1 MTEDSGKRPSPRVI
15 VIADVEANAQSLV
28 KRVLAPAGL
37 QAWIETAKSPPCDIL
52 VVDVTQLRG
61 DPLAGLR
68 TRRDA
73 GDTTPAIVLAAHF
86 SPARIRDLFRLN
98 VGDVLLKPYRPEDLV
113 QAIGELT
120 EVRSAEA
127 NTQILAHKLDI
138 LREQI
143 KRRSDEVRTLSEIG
157 RAVVSLGD
165 LDAILTRVVEAAAF
179 MSDAEEANIYLA
191 DPGTSDLVLRASKQ
205 AGEKHATLQRLRV
218 YDTLVGQVFRTG
230 QSLLHQP
237 SLEGGT
243 VKVQTGFLVQ
253 SLIEVP
259 LRVSSRVVGVMGV
272 YNRLAPRAFTE
283 HQLTLLQALAD
294 WAGVA
299 LEHASLVSKARAAA
313 PEKAES
319 GTIALAPQALVEGLR
334 QAGDGLAALLEEG
347 AGAMG
352 EAQRRGL
359 QRLLA
364 HLRKLAT
371 LPVALMDDQTAGEL
385 VDMVAVLHS
394 VIDELTSE
402 ATRSDVELVLEPG
415 PPLPH
420 LRTDRPQ
427 VRQILISLVSSSIRR
442 VGRGR
447 VEISI
452 HRFNVANGRSTDRQ
466 VPSGLPLRDGVW
478 AAVSVADNSR
488 GYSSDTLYALT
499 AQRADPNAGR
509 TGPGLSMG
517 ETRMMAE
524 ALGGYLWHSKPPSG
538 TCITF
543 ALPAA

>member
-1 MTEDSGKRPSPRVI
+1 MTEDSGQRVSPRVI

-28 KRVLAPAGL
+28 KRVLAPAGM
-37 QAWIETAKSPPCDIL
+37 QAWIETAKSPPCDVL

-98 VGDVLLKPYRPEDLV
+98 VGDVLLKPYRPDDLV

-120 EVRSAEA
+120 ELRSAEA

-205 AGEKHATLQRLRV
+205 AGDKHATLQRLRV

-319 GTIALAPQALVEGLR
+319 GSIALAPQALVEGLR

-352 EAQRRGL
+352 ETQRRGL

-364 HLRKLAT
+364 HLRNLST
-371 LPVALMDDQTAGEL
+371 LPVALMDDQTAGDL
-385 VDMVAVLHS
+385 VDLQAVLRS
-394 VIDELTSE
+394 VVEELSAE
-402 ATRSDVELVLEPG
+402 ATRSEVELVLEPG
-415 PPLPH
+415 PSLPH
-420 LRTDRPQ
+420 LHTDRPQ
-427 VRQILISLVSSSIRR
+427 VRQILLSLVGSSIRR

-452 HRFNVANGRSTDRQ
+452 QRFNVANGRSTDRQ
-466 VPSGLPLRDGVW
+466 VPSGLPLRDGLW

-517 ETRMMAE
+517 ETRLMSE

>member
-1 MTEDSGKRPSPRVI
+1 VI
-15 VIADVEANAQSLV
+15 VIADVEANAQALV
-28 KRVLAPAGL
+28 TRVLAPAGL
-37 QAWIETAKSPPCDIL
+37 QAWIETAKAPPCDVL
-52 VVDVTQLRG
+52 LVDVTQLRG

-68 TRRDA
+68 ARRDA

-86 SPARIRDLFRLN
+86 SPSRIRDLFRLN
-98 VGDVLLKPYRPEDLV
+98 VGDVLLKPYRPEDLI
-113 QAIGELT
+113 QAISELT
-120 EVRSAEA
+120 ELRTSEA
-127 NTQILAHKLDI
+127 STAMLTRKLDV

-165 LDAILTRVVEAAAF
+165 LDAILARVVEAAAF
-179 MSDAEEANIYLA
+179 MADAEEANIYLA
-191 DPGTSDLVLRASKQ
+191 EPGSSELVLRASKQ

-259 LRVSSRVVGVMGV
+259 LRVSSRVVGVLGV

-299 LEHASLVSKARAAA
+299 LEHASLMSKARAAA
-313 PEKAES
+313 TEKAAT
-319 GTIALAPQALVEGLR
+319 GPIALAPQALVEGLR
-334 QAGDGLAALLEEG
+334 AAADGLRALLEDS
-347 AGAMG
+347 AGTMG
-352 EAQRRGL
+352 EPQRRGL
-359 QRLLA
+359 QKLWA
-364 HLRKLAT
+364 HLQKLTT
-371 LPVALMDDQTAGEL
+371 LPVALMDDAAAGEL
-385 VDMVAVLHS
+385 LDLTELLQS
-394 VIDELTSE
+394 VVEELTDE
-402 ATRSDVELVLEPG
+402 AARNDVELVLQPG
-415 PPLPH
+415 PDLPH
-420 LRTDRPQ
+420 LPFDRPQ
-427 VRQILISLVSSSIRR
+427 VRQILLSLVTASIRR
-442 VGRGR
+442 VGRGL
-447 VEISI
+447 VEISLL
-452 HRFNVANGRSTDRQ
+452 RFNVANGRATDRQ
-466 VPSGLPLRDGVW
+466 VPAGLPMRDGLW
-478 AAVSVADNSR
+478 AAVAVADSSR
-488 GYSSDTLYALT
+488 GYSPDTLYALT
-499 AQRADPNAGR
+499 AQTADPNAGR
-509 TGPGLSMG
+509 SGPGLSMG

-524 ALGGYLWHSKPPSG
+524 ALGGLLWHSKPPSG

>member
-28 KRVLAPAGL
+28 KRVLAPAGM
-37 QAWIETAKSPPCDIL
+37 QAWIETAKSPPCDLL

-243 VKVQTGFLVQ
+243 VKVQTGFLVH

-313 PEKAES
+313 PETAEP
-319 GTIALAPQALVEGLR
+319 GPIALAPQALVEGLR

-352 EAQRRGL
+352 ESQRRSL

-371 LPVALMDDQTAGEL
+371 LPVALMDDQTAGGL
-385 VDMVAVLHS
+385 VDLVAVLHS
-394 VIDELTSE
+394 VIDDLTSE

-420 LRTDRPQ
+420 LHTDRPQ
-427 VRQILISLVSSSIRR
+427 VRQILNSLVGSSIRR

-517 ETRMMAE
+517 ETRLMAE

>member
-1 MTEDSGKRPSPRVI
+1 MTEDSGKHPSPRVI

-37 QAWIETAKSPPCDIL
+37 QAWIETAKSPPCDVL

-73 GDTTPAIVLAAHF
+73 GDSTPAIVLAAHF

-98 VGDVLLKPYRPEDLV
+98 VGDVLLKPYRPDDLV

-120 EVRSAEA
+120 ELRSAEA

-179 MSDAEEANIYLA
+179 MADAEEANIYLA
-191 DPGTSDLVLRASKQ
+191 EPGTSDLVLRASKQ

-299 LEHASLVSKARAAA
+299 LEHATLVSKARAAI
-313 PEKAES
+313 PEKAEA
-319 GTIALAPQALVEGLR
+319 GPIALAPHALVDGLR
-334 QAGDGLAALLEEG
+334 QAVDGLATLLEDG

-352 EAQRRGL
+352 EPQRRLL

-364 HLRKLAT
+364 HLQKLST
-371 LPVALMDDQTAGEL
+371 LPVALMDDETAEGL
-385 VDMVAVLHS
+385 VDLYELLRS
-394 VIDELTSE
+394 VVDDLTDE
-402 ATRSDVELVLEPG
+402 AARSDVELLLVPG

-420 LRTDRPQ
+420 LHADRPQ
-427 VRQILISLVSSSIRR
+427 VRQILLSLVNASIRR

-447 VEISI
+447 VEISVQ
-452 HRFNVANGRSTDRQ
+452 RFNVSQGRSTDRQ
-466 VPSGLPLRDGVW
+466 VPSGLPLRDGLW
-478 AAVSVADNSR
+478 AAVSVADTSR

-517 ETRMMAE
+517 ETRLVAE
-524 ALGGYLWHSKPPSG
+524 ALGGYLWHSKPPTG